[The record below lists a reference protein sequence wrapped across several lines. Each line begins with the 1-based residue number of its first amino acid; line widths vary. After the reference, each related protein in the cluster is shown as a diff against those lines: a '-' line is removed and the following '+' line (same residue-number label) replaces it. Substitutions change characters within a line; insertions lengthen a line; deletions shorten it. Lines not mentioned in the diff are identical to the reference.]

1 MCQSDGRHGEKL
13 LKKMRLSYSGS
24 SRLRKMQEKSLYNL
38 MLVMKERT
46 PDKQV
51 LWLCRGNTM
60 AAVLCRMAIKASRG
74 RCHRMVSLR
83 HPRFTLHIC
92 CCALIAPEWIL
103 ARAYCVDDTIRTY
116 IYIYISALLVFSVGR
131 EADMQLSVE

>member
-1 MCQSDGRHGEKL
+1 
-13 LKKMRLSYSGS
+13 
-24 SRLRKMQEKSLYNL
+24 MQGKSLYNP

-60 AAVLCRMAIKASRG
+60 AAILCRMAIKASRG
-74 RCHRMVSLR
+74 RCHLMVSLR

-103 ARAYCVDDTIRTY
+103 ARAYCVDDTISTY
-116 IYIYISALLVFSVGR
+116 ISDLLGFFVGK
-131 EADMQLSVE
+131 EADMLLSVE